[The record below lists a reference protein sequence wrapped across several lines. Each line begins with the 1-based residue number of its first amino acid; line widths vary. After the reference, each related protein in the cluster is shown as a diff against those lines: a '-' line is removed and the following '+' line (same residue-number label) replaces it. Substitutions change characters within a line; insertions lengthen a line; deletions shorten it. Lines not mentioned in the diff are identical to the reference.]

1 MAKQK
6 NIWKFNDEEWKIHIT
21 DVELFEQTKK
31 KHITDVELFEQTKKK
46 FDLGNSVTIYYESG
60 SLSEETSWDIIVPNS
75 KINKVKKFIKDN
87 T

>member
-6 NIWKFNDEEWKIHIT
+6 NIWKFNDEEWKI
-21 DVELFEQTKK
+21 
-31 KHITDVELFEQTKKK
+31 HITDVELFEQTKKK

-60 SLSEETSWDIIVPNS
+60 SLSEETAWDVIVPN
-75 KINKVKKFIKDN
+75 KQIEEVKKFIKDN

>member
-6 NIWKFNDEEWKIHIT
+6 NIWKFNDKEWKIHIT
-21 DVELFEQTKK
+21 DA
-31 KHITDVELFEQTKKK
+31 ELFEQTKKK

-60 SLSEETSWDIIVPNS
+60 SLSKETSWDIIVPNS
-75 KINKVKKFIKDN
+75 KINEVKKFIKDN

>member
-1 MAKQK
+1 MVRQE
-6 NIWKFNDEEWKIHIT
+6 NIWKFNDEEWKVHIT
-21 DVELFEQTKK
+21 DAELLEQA
-31 KHITDVELFEQTKKK
+31 KKK
-46 FDLGNSVTIYYESG
+46 FDLGNSITIYYESG

>member
-6 NIWKFNDEEWKIHIT
+6 NIWKFNDEEWKAHI
-21 DVELFEQTKK
+21 DSKDLFEK
-31 KHITDVELFEQTKKK
+31 VKKK

-75 KINKVKKFIKDN
+75 KINEVKKFIKDN

>member
-1 MAKQK
+1 MVRQE
-6 NIWKFNDEEWKIHIT
+6 NIWKFNDEEWKVHIT
-21 DVELFEQTKK
+21 DIELLEQA
-31 KHITDVELFEQTKKK
+31 KKK
-46 FDLGNSVTIYYESG
+46 FDLGNSITIYYESG